1 MYWYRFCSCVGV
13 SISIGVGMV
22 VGVGMC
28 IGICVGVGIGIGV
41 GTGIVSQHLAI
52 SGIIWRHPGAFHKI

>member
-1 MYWYRFCSCVGV
+1 MAFVLGFVFALVYVGV
-13 SISIGVGMV
+13 
-22 VGVGMC
+22 
-28 IGICVGVGIGIGV
+28 GIGV